1 MDRWTEM
8 ELFVQVAEHGS
19 LSRAAEALNLS
30 NAAASRHLAAL
41 EERLAARLVQRN
53 TRRMFLTEV
62 GEAFYRRCKSL
73 LSEVQEAEAAV
84 NEAVVQPTGLLRVTG
99 SLSFCMMHVAPLLP
113 AFHERY
119 PQLRVEI
126 IAANRYHDII
136 ENGID
141 VAIRTREVEGD
152 SNITVRRLAQTRRL
166 LAASPQYLQRHGTP
180 RTLDELAAH
189 RLLIYTYSNQPD
201 LLRFT
206 KDGEEASVPVQGL
219 LAANDGQVLRAAA
232 LAHLGIL
239 VQPRYIV
246 HEDIVAGRLVPVLD
260 DWDLPR
266 LTINLAYQSRQHLPA
281 KVRCFIDFLVE
292 QFERME
298 YERKWT
304 A

>member
-1 MDRWTEM
+1 MDRWTEI
-8 ELFVQVAEHGS
+8 ELFVCVAEMRS
-19 LSRAAEALNLS
+19 LSRAAEALDLS

-41 EERLAARLVQRN
+41 EQRLAARLVQRN
-53 TRRMFLTEV
+53 TRRLFLTEV
-62 GEAFYRRCKSL
+62 GEAFYRRCKTL
-73 LSEVQEAEAAV
+73 VLEMHEAEAAV

-99 SLSFCMMHVAPLLP
+99 SLSFCMMHIAPLLP

-119 PQLRVEI
+119 PLLRVEI
-126 IAANRYHDII
+126 VAANRYYDLI

-141 VAIRTREVEGD
+141 VAIRTREVESD
-152 SNITVRRLAQTRRL
+152 SSITVRRLAQTRRL

-180 RTLDELAAH
+180 RGLDELAQH

-201 LLRFT
+201 QLRFT
-206 KDGEEASVPVQGL
+206 KGDETVAVPVQGL

-239 VQPRYIV
+239 VQPRYII
-246 HEDIVAGRLVPVLD
+246 HDDIVAGRLVPVLA

-266 LTINLAYQSRQHLPA
+266 LTINLAFESRHHLPA
-281 KVRCFIDFLVE
+281 KIRCFIDFIVE
-292 QFERME
+292 HFERMDF
-298 YERKWT
+298 ERKWT

>member
-1 MDRWTEM
+1 VDRWTEI
-8 ELFVQVAEHGS
+8 ELFVQVAELGS
-19 LSRAAEALNLS
+19 VSRAAEALDMS

-53 TRRMFLTEV
+53 TRRLFLTEV
-62 GEAFYRRCKSL
+62 GEAFYRRCKAL
-73 LSEVQEAEAAV
+73 VAEMHEAEAAV
-84 NEAVVQPTGLLRVTG
+84 NEAVVQPAGLLRLTG
-99 SLSFCMMHVAPLLP
+99 SLSFCMMHIAPLLP

-119 PQLRVEI
+119 PLLRVEI
-126 IAANRYHDII
+126 VAANRYYDLI

-141 VAIRTREVEGD
+141 VAIRTREVESD

-180 RTLDELAAH
+180 RTLDELAQH
-189 RLLIYTYSNQPD
+189 RLLIYTYANQPD
-201 LLRFT
+201 QLRFS
-206 KDGEEASVPVQGL
+206 KDDQTVTVPVQGL
-219 LAANDGQVLRAAA
+219 LAANDGQILRVAA
-232 LAHLGIL
+232 LSHLGIL

-246 HEDIVAGRLVPVLD
+246 HDDIVAGRLVPVLA

-292 QFERME
+292 HFERMDFD
-298 YERKWT
+298 RKWT
-304 A
+304 V

>member
-141 VAIRTREVEGD
+141 IAIRTREVEAD

-180 RTLDELAAH
+180 RTLDDLAAH

-206 KDGEEASVPVQGL
+206 KGGEEASVPVQGL

-246 HEDIVAGRLVPVLD
+246 HDDIVAGRLVPVLD

-292 QFERME
+292 HFECME
-298 YERKWT
+298 YERKWC